1 MWFLNVFVSI
11 CVVAASG
18 TAVSVS
24 QRFKQNVRKAVLW
37 YSVRNRHR
45 KATNITAWL
54 EGQRVRDVLFVGAMG
69 DEHAGDAN
77 MVNAG
82 IVEKRIADSYDVKMG
97 INVEPAV
104 TSYPFMI
111 ADARDMPF
119 EDDYVD
125 FALANA
131 IIEHVGQE
139 AEQRKM
145 VQEMTRVART
155 WVITTPN
162 KWFPVESHT
171 SAVFVHWLPSWRAKH
186 ESEFT
191 RLLSRRQFRRL
202 LPAGAKLRG
211 MPWSPTFTAYYSRIS
226 PSKALS

>member
-1 MWFLNVFVSI
+1 MLV
-11 CVVAASG
+11 
-18 TAVSVS
+18 
-24 QRFKQNVRKAVLW
+24 

-45 KATNITAWL
+45 KATDITAWL
-54 EGQRVRDVLFVGAMG
+54 AGHNVKDVLFVGAMG
-69 DEHAGDAN
+69 EEHDGNAD

-82 IVEKRIADSYDVKMG
+82 IVEKRIAATYDVKMG

-104 TSYPFMI
+104 TPYPFMI
-111 ADARDMPF
+111 ADARAMPF

-139 AEQRKM
+139 AEQQKM
-145 VQEMTRVART
+145 VREMTRVART

-186 ESEFT
+186 EQEFT

-211 MPWSPTFTAYYSRIS
+211 KLWSPTFTAYYARRSGS
-226 PSKALS
+226 

>member
-1 MWFLNVFVSI
+1 MS
-11 CVVAASG
+11 A
-18 TAVSVS
+18 S
-24 QRFKQNVRKAVLW
+24 QRLKQTVRKAVLW

-45 KATNITAWL
+45 KATDITAWL
-54 EGQRVRDVLFVGAMG
+54 EGHNVKDVLFVGAMG
-69 DEHAGDAN
+69 EEHAGNAD

-82 IVEKRIADSYDVKMG
+82 IVEKRIADSYAVKMG

-104 TSYPFMI
+104 TPYPFII

-119 EDDYVD
+119 ENDYVD

-139 AEQRKM
+139 AEQLRM
-145 VQEMTRVART
+145 VREMTRVART

-171 SAVFVHWLPSWRAKH
+171 SAVFRHWLPSWRRKH
-186 ESEFT
+186 EKEFT
-191 RLLSRRQFRRL
+191 RLLSHREFRRL
-202 LPAGAKLRG
+202 LPPGTRLQG
-211 MPWSPTFTAYYSRIS
+211 MPWSPTFTAYYSR
-226 PSKALS
+226 

>member
-1 MWFLNVFVSI
+1 ML
-11 CVVAASG
+11 A
-18 TAVSVS
+18 
-24 QRFKQNVRKAVLW
+24 

-45 KATNITAWL
+45 KATDITAWL
-54 EGQRVRDVLFVGAMG
+54 ADNNVQDVLFVGAMG
-69 DEHAGDAN
+69 DEHQGNAD

-82 IVEKRIADSYDVKMG
+82 IVEKRIAATYDVKMG
-97 INVEPAV
+97 INIEPAI
-104 TSYPFMI
+104 TPYPFMI
-111 ADARDMPF
+111 ADARALPF
-119 EDDYVD
+119 GDDYVD

-171 SAVFVHWLPSWRAKH
+171 SAVFLHWLPSWRAKH

-202 LPAGAKLRG
+202 LPPGAKLRG
-211 MPWSPTFTAYYSRIS
+211 MPWSPTFTAYYSRRRFVKDS
-226 PSKALS
+226 RPGSS

>member
-1 MWFLNVFVSI
+1 
-11 CVVAASG
+11 
-18 TAVSVS
+18 
-24 QRFKQNVRKAVLW
+24 VLI

-45 KATNITAWL
+45 KATDITAWL
-54 EGQRVRDVLFVGAMG
+54 ADHDVKDVLFVGAMG
-69 DEHAGDAN
+69 EEHEGNAD

-82 IVEKRIADSYDVKMG
+82 IVEKRIAATYDVKMG
-97 INVEPAV
+97 INVEPAI
-104 TSYPFMI
+104 TPYPFMI
-111 ADARDMPF
+111 ADARAMPF

-139 AEQRKM
+139 AEQQKM

-171 SAVFVHWLPSWRAKH
+171 SAVFVHWLPSWRAEH
-186 ESEFT
+186 EQEFT

-202 LPAGAKLRG
+202 LPPGAKLRG
-211 MPWSPTFTAYYSRIS
+211 MPWSPTFTAYFARDLRNQESLA
-226 PSKALS
+226 K

>member
-1 MWFLNVFVSI
+1 MSLLNVFISI
-11 CVVAASG
+11 CHVAASG

-24 QRFKQNVRKAVLW
+24 DRFKQTVRKAVLW

-45 KATNITAWL
+45 KAANITTWL
-54 EGQRVRDVLFVGAMG
+54 AGHHVRDVLFVGAMG
-69 DEHAGDAN
+69 DEHAGNAD

-97 INVEPAV
+97 INIEPAI
-104 TSYPFMI
+104 TPYPFMI

-162 KWFPVESHT
+162 KWFPIESHT
-171 SAVFVHWLPSWRAKH
+171 SAVFLHWLPSWRAKH
-186 ESEFT
+186 EREFT

-202 LPAGAKLRG
+202 LPPGAQLRG
-211 MPWSPTFTAYYSRIS
+211 MPWSPTFTAYFARNVELGIS
-226 PSKALS
+226 